1 MVTIMSVG
9 FITDTFGLDKDT
21 IKSYLEWLG
30 INVSDPMASEI
41 WFWIVTLT
49 ILYYAGRWL
58 IGKVKNL
65 YSKHNAV
72 NKWREKYVKDKLEK
86 DYHDYLEEGNYQ
98 LFIPTKFQNY
108 PPNDYPDPHDSLIV
122 SSELLIEKYINDIL
136 NRKNTN
142 RDLYCVLG
150 GSGMGKTTFAIH
162 LFKEYV
168 WKYKKETLP
177 FEISLFS
184 LSDDSVI
191 EKINEIANQ
200 KEHVLILDALD
211 ESSQATKDFAAY
223 IDKLEKA
230 IKDFRIVVITC
241 RTQFFKK
248 EEEEL
253 KESKLRNYG
262 INKGFRTYNRQYI
275 SPLADNDIVDYIDKK
290 YPFSLLRPSTYKN
303 KKKREKAKLII
314 RSSGNIMVRPLMLSY
329 IDSLLGDSNDIVS
342 TNDMY
347 HHLISSW
354 IGREADMISGAE
366 ERVKIKDAI
375 WSLSQKLAINLY
387 KNRRRRNGYYIPS
400 DEFDQ
405 FKVMNGYDSIDYSFD
420 SRSLVNRNSS
430 GDIKFAHKSFLE
442 FFLAKEKW
450 EHPDFSIDFEG
461 MDMALLFIKEMF
473 QKEVDKNVE
482 AGNIEV
488 TKDDLPERW
497 NITGIKAV
505 AFVNKPDFNYEWFS
519 KLFVLRH
526 ITLHN
531 GTIDQRMLNWIN
543 TTLISSITLIGAD
556 LKSLDFLLKIPL
568 IEIVNLNDC
577 RVNVTPEMMSSFIS
591 KGITLIQDNIVTHYH
606 PRIKLYAD
614 RATNIALLK
623 HRKYVNFADM
633 VEIPRYERNGYEE
646 I

>member
-1 MVTIMSVG
+1 MKNHIMLLGV
-9 FITDTFGLDKDT
+9 ITDTFGLDKDT
-21 IKSYLEWLG
+21 IKPYLEWLG
-30 INVSDPMASEI
+30 INVSDLKASEI
-41 WFWIVTLT
+41 WFWIVTIIILFQVGKWVIGKGR
-49 ILYYAGRWL
+49 ILYSR
-58 IGKVKNL
+58 
-65 YSKHNAV
+65 YSAV
-72 NKWREKYVKDKLEK
+72 NKWRGQYVKEKLEK
-86 DYHDYLEEGNYQ
+86 DYHDYLEEENYQ

-122 SSELLIEKYINDIL
+122 SSELLIEKFLEKVLI
-136 NRKNTN
+136 RKNTN

-168 WKYKKETLP
+168 WKYKKESLP
-177 FEISLFS
+177 FEISFFS

-191 EKINEIANQ
+191 EKINGIENQ
-200 KEHVLILDALD
+200 TEHVLILDALD
-211 ESSQATKDFAAY
+211 ESSQAAKNFASY

-230 IKDFRIVVITC
+230 IKDFRIVIITC
-241 RTQFFKK
+241 RTQFFKT

-275 SPLADNDIVDYIDKK
+275 SPLADKDIADYIDKK
-290 YPFSLLRPSTYKN
+290 YPFRLLMPSTYKN

-329 IDSLLGDSNDIVS
+329 IDSLLGESNDIVT

-347 HHLISSW
+347 QHLISSW
-354 IGREADMISGAE
+354 IGREADMISGAD
-366 ERVKIKDAI
+366 ERTKIKDAI
-375 WSLSQKLAINLY
+375 WSLSQKLAVNLY
-387 KNRRRRNGYYIPS
+387 KNRRRRNGYYIAS
-400 DEFDQ
+400 AEFDQ
-405 FKVMNGYDSIDYSFD
+405 FKVANDYDRIDYSFD

-461 MDMALLFIKEMF
+461 MDMALLFFYEIF
-473 QKEVDKNVE
+473 QKEVDKNIE

-488 TKDDLPERW
+488 TKDGIPGRW
-497 NITGIKAV
+497 NITGVKAV
-505 AFVNKPDFNYEWFS
+505 SFVKEPDFRYEWFS
-519 KLFVLRH
+519 KLFELQH
-526 ITLHN
+526 ITLHEGMMN
-531 GTIDQRMLNWIN
+531 ERMKNWIC
-543 TTLISSITLIGAD
+543 TTSIKSISIHKEIITDLGILIGISRLEVIN
-556 LKSLDFLLKIPL
+556 LK
-568 IEIVNLNDC
+568 DC
-577 RVNVTPEMMSSFIS
+577 RVSLTPQLLSTIASRGIS
-591 KGITLIQDNIVTHYH
+591 LIVNDKVISYYH
-606 PRIKLYAD
+606 RINHYAD

-623 HRKYVNFADM
+623 HRKCVNYADM
-633 VEIPRYERNGYEE
+633 PEIPRK

>member
-1 MVTIMSVG
+1 MLLG

-21 IKSYLEWLG
+21 IKPYLEWLG
-30 INVSDPMASEI
+30 INVSDPMASKI
-41 WFWIVTLT
+41 WFWIITLT
-49 ILYYAGRWL
+49 VLFYVGRWIIEKGRILYSR
-58 IGKVKNL
+58 
-65 YSKHNAV
+65 YSAA
-72 NKWREKYVKDKLEK
+72 NKWREQYVKDKLEK
-86 DYHDYLEEGNYQ
+86 DYHDYLEEENYH

-122 SSELLIEKYINDIL
+122 SSELLIEKYL
-136 NRKNTN
+136 NEVLTRNNTN

-168 WKYKKETLP
+168 WKYKKESLP
-177 FEISLFS
+177 FEISFFS

-191 EKINEIANQ
+191 ERINEIEDQ
-200 KEHVLILDALD
+200 KDHVLILDALD
-211 ESSQATKDFAAY
+211 ESSQAAKNFSSY

-230 IKDFRIVVITC
+230 IKDFRIVIITC
-241 RTQFFKK
+241 RTQFFKT

-275 SPLADNDIVDYIDKK
+275 SPLADEDIADFIDKK
-290 YPFSLLRPSTYKN
+290 YPFRFLKPSTYKN
-303 KKKREKAKLII
+303 KEKREKAKLII

-329 IDSLLGDSNDIVS
+329 IDGLLGDSNDIVT

-347 HHLISSW
+347 KHLISSW
-354 IGREADMISGAE
+354 IGREADMISGAD
-366 ERVKIKDAI
+366 ERAKIKDAI
-375 WSLSQKLAINLY
+375 WSLSQKLAVDLY
-387 KNRRRRNGYYIPS
+387 KNRRRRNGYYIAS
-400 DEFDQ
+400 AEFDQ
-405 FKVMNGYDSIDYSFD
+405 FKTANNYDSIDYSFD

-461 MDMALLFIKEMF
+461 MDMALLFFYEMF
-473 QKEVDKNVE
+473 QKEVDKNIN

-488 TKDDLPERW
+488 TKDDIPGRW

-505 AFVNKPDFNYEWFS
+505 SFVKEPDFRYEWFS
-519 KLFVLRH
+519 KLFELQHV
-526 ITLHN
+526 TLHKEVIN
-531 GTIDQRMLNWIN
+531 QRMMNWIN
-543 TTLISSITLIGAD
+543 TTLIRSIMLIGAE
-556 LKSLDFLLKIPL
+556 LKSMDFLLVIPHVEV
-568 IEIVNLNDC
+568 INLREC
-577 RVNVTPEMMSSFIS
+577 RVNMTPEMVSTLMSR
-591 KGITLIQDNIVTHYH
+591 GITLIQNDVVTYYH

-623 HRKYVNFADM
+623 HRKCVNFADM
-633 VEIPRYERNGYEE
+633 VEIPREM
-646 I
+646 

>member
-1 MVTIMSVG
+1 MLLG
-9 FITDTFGLDKDT
+9 FITDSFGLDKDT
-21 IKSYLEWLG
+21 IKPYLEWLG
-30 INVSDPMASEI
+30 INVSDLMASEI
-41 WFWIVTLT
+41 WFWIVTIIILFHVGKWVIGRGK
-49 ILYYAGRWL
+49 ILYTR
-58 IGKVKNL
+58 
-65 YSKHNAV
+65 YSAV
-72 NKWREKYVKDKLEK
+72 NKWREQYVKDKLET
-86 DYHDYLEEGNYQ
+86 DYHDYLEEKNYQ

-122 SSELLIEKYINDIL
+122 SSELLIEKFLEKIL
-136 NRKNTN
+136 IRKNTN

-168 WKYKKETLP
+168 WKYKKESLP
-177 FEISLFS
+177 FEISFFS

-191 EKINEIANQ
+191 EKINGIENQ
-200 KEHVLILDALD
+200 TEHVLILDALD
-211 ESSQATKDFAAY
+211 ESSQAAKNFASY

-230 IKDFRIVVITC
+230 IKDFRIVIITC
-241 RTQFFKK
+241 RTQFFKT

-275 SPLADNDIVDYIDKK
+275 SPLADKDIADYIDKK
-290 YPFSLLRPSTYKN
+290 YPFRLLMPSTYKN

-329 IDSLLGDSNDIVS
+329 IDSLLGESNDIVT

-347 HHLISSW
+347 QHLISSW
-354 IGREADMISGAE
+354 IGREADMISGAD
-366 ERVKIKDAI
+366 ERTKIKDAI
-375 WSLSQKLAINLY
+375 WSLSQKLAVNLY
-387 KNRRRRNGYYIPS
+387 KNRRRRNGYYIAS
-400 DEFDQ
+400 AEFDQ
-405 FKVMNGYDSIDYSFD
+405 FKAVNDYDRIDYSFD

-461 MDMALLFIKEMF
+461 MDMALLFFYEMF
-473 QKEVDKNVE
+473 QKEVDKNIE

-488 TKDDLPERW
+488 TKDDIPGRW
-497 NITGIKAV
+497 NITGVKAV
-505 AFVNKPDFNYEWFS
+505 SFVKEPDFRYEWFS
-519 KLFVLRH
+519 KLFELQH
-526 ITLHN
+526 ITLHEGMMN
-531 GTIDQRMLNWIN
+531 ERMKNWIC
-543 TTLISSITLIGAD
+543 TTSIKSISIHKGIITDLGILIGISRLEVIN
-556 LKSLDFLLKIPL
+556 LK
-568 IEIVNLNDC
+568 DC
-577 RVNVTPEMMSSFIS
+577 RVSLTPQLLSTIASRGIS
-591 KGITLIQDNIVTHYH
+591 LIVNDKVISYYH
-606 PRIKLYAD
+606 RINHYAD

-623 HRKYVNFADM
+623 HRKCVNYADM
-633 VEIPRYERNGYEE
+633 PEIPRK